1 MNKNDD
7 FDKFLKNRFQKA
19 RYKIKDDGFSEKV
32 ISNLPKIRD
41 YSIRRNFV
49 IYAFGIL
56 SVVLFFISNGFKSLI
71 VSVVEVLNNSLH
83 LITPSF
89 MSLIVIMAFL
99 SIIVFITGLEYNR
112 NTI

>member
-32 ISNLPKIRD
+32 ISNLPKISD

-49 IYAFGIL
+49 IYVFGIL

-71 VSVVEVLNNSLH
+71 ISVIEVLNNSSH
-83 LITPSF
+83 LITPSL

-112 NTI
+112 STI